1 MAAAAASPDDAKKK
15 KSATTTAAAAP
26 PPDTQIIRRTI
37 TATATPDE
45 EKPWKTDEARFLA
58 YLSRAKMVLVRA
70 VKANIRYA
78 AYSSDVGEA
87 LRPVVPGWVVNSFY
101 LVSFGYVGGD
111 VAYTGYLERERKSSD
126 MMVARQC
133 TETAIFQ
140 LIASLAI
147 PTAVIHTA
155 VHQTHTALK
164 KWPKA
169 PPTVARWGPSAVGMV
184 CMPFLP
190 LVDEPVE
197 RATEYV
203 FDQFWPAEEGWRR
216 RHEELHEKAHAE
228 EAAKAAQEQAKKVK

>member
-1 MAAAAASPDDAKKK
+1 
-15 KSATTTAAAAP
+15 
-26 PPDTQIIRRTI
+26 
-37 TATATPDE
+37 
-45 EKPWKTDEARFLA
+45 
-58 YLSRAKMVLVRA
+58 MVLVRA

-78 AYSSDVGEA
+78 ACSSDVGEA

-190 LVDEPVE
+190 LVDQPVE

-216 RHEELHEKAHAE
+216 ATKLRGPAE
-228 EAAKAAQEQAKKVK
+228 EAAKAAREGEESQIIN

>member
-26 PPDTQIIRRTI
+26 PPDTQIIRRTT

-169 PPTVARWGPSAVGMV
+169 PPTVARSAQSNLA
-184 CMPFLP
+184 MPRS
-190 LVDEPVE
+190 VAYGT
-197 RATEYV
+197 RA
-203 FDQFWPAEEGWRR
+203 AC
-216 RHEELHEKAHAE
+216 
-228 EAAKAAQEQAKKVK
+228 AAAGD